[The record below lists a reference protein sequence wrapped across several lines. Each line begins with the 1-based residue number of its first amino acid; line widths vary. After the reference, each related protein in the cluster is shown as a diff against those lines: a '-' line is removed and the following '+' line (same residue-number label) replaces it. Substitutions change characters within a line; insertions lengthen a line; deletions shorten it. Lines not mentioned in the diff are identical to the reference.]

1 VAVLYRRST
10 GGNIRNAVL
19 ALCILL
25 VAAACSG
32 EADAPVESSS
42 TVDSS
47 TSTTEFVPGTLAE
60 RMLSDYHSPELGI
73 SLKFPVDWLPEE
85 NLEAG
90 LVAFTSPPL
99 PGDSFVENFDI
110 RVVEVPAEW
119 ELADLVQLDAA
130 SIAESAAGYTAT
142 GGYQDQMA
150 GAEAS
155 VVALAGTTDGVAISV
170 LRVVT
175 LTGGRGIIFTFFAS
189 SEEFDNFGPVV
200 QQLIDSVSS
209 TTP

>member
-1 VAVLYRRST
+1 M
-10 GGNIRNAVL
+10 
-19 ALCILL
+19 LCILL

-32 EADAPVESSS
+32 EADAPEESSS
-42 TVDSS
+42 TA
-47 TSTTEFVPGTLAE
+47 TTEFVPGTLAD

-85 NLEAG
+85 DLEAG
-90 LVAFTSPPL
+90 FVAFTSPPL
-99 PGDSFVENFDI
+99 PGDTFVENFHVL
-110 RVVEVPAEW
+110 VVDVPEGW
-119 ELADLVQLDAA
+119 ELADLVQQDAA
-130 SIAESAAGYTAT
+130 SIAGSAEGYVAT

-155 VVALAGTTDGVAISV
+155 VVALSGTTDGVDISV

-175 LTGGRGIIFTFFAS
+175 ITGGRGIIFTFLAS
-189 SEEFDNFGPVV
+189 SEEFENFGPVV

-209 TTP
+209 TSP